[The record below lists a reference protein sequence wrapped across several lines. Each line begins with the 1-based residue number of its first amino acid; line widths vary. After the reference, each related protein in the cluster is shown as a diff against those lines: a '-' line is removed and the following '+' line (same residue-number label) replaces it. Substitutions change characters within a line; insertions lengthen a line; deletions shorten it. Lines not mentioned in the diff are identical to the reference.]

1 MEVYW
6 DPTVEWR
13 EFLASIRA
21 KGRYRSL
28 KTIEGEQGPRV
39 SMAGR
44 EVVLLCSNNYL
55 GLANHPRLRQ
65 AAKAA
70 VDRYGTSSAASRL
83 VSGTMSLHQEL
94 EDTLAKFKG
103 TEGALVFNCGYMAN
117 VGTISSL
124 VGPGDVVFSDELN
137 HASIIDGCRLSRA
150 KVAVYPHNDMNALED
165 LLKKEKGNRRL
176 IVVDG
181 VFSMDGDIAPL
192 PEIAGLAE
200 DYGALLMVDEAH
212 ATGVLGERGA
222 GTVEHFGL
230 TERVPIQMGTLGKAL
245 GGFGAYVAGSGIL
258 REYLINRARSFIF
271 TTALPPADMAVAMEA
286 IKIVQEE
293 PERRRR
299 LHENVAYFVD
309 GLESLGFDVTN
320 NHTAVIPVII
330 GPEDKTMEMSQ
341 KLLEKGVFVAGI
353 RPPTVPPG
361 TSRLRV
367 TLMAT
372 HTREDLDLAL
382 KAFEEAGR
390 ELGCGVRS

>member
-1 MEVYW
+1 M
-6 DPTVEWR
+6 DPTVEWK
-13 EFLASIRA
+13 EFLASVRA

-39 SMAGR
+39 SMGGR
-44 EVVLLCSNNYL
+44 EIVLLCSNNYL
-55 GLANHPRLRQ
+55 GLANHPRLRR
-65 AAKAA
+65 AAKDA

-94 EDTLAKFKG
+94 EDALAEFKDAD
-103 TEGALVFNCGYMAN
+103 GALVFNCGYMAN
-117 VGTISSL
+117 VGIISSL
-124 VGPGDVVFSDELN
+124 SGPEDVVFSDELN

-150 KVAVYPHNDMNALED
+150 KVAVYPHKDMDALED
-165 LLKKEKGNRRL
+165 LLRKEGGNRRL

-181 VFSMDGDIAPL
+181 VFSMDGDIASL
-192 PEIAGLAE
+192 PEIANLAE
-200 DYGALLMVDEAH
+200 DYGAFLMVDEAH

-222 GTVEHFGL
+222 GTVEYFGL

-245 GGFGAYVAGSGIL
+245 GGFGAYVAGSKIL
-258 REYLINRARSFIF
+258 REYLINKARSFIF

-286 IKIVQEE
+286 IRIVQQE

-299 LHENVAYFVD
+299 LHNNVAYFVE
-309 GLESLGFDVTN
+309 GLKSLGFDVTN
-320 NHTAVIPVII
+320 QYTAVVPVII
-330 GPEDKTMEMSQ
+330 GPEDKTMEMSHR
-341 KLLEKGVFVAGI
+341 LLERGVFVAGI

-372 HTREDLDLAL
+372 HTREDLDMAL
-382 KAFEEAGR
+382 EAFEGAGR
-390 ELGCGVRS
+390 ELGLLGE

>member
-1 MEVYW
+1 M
-6 DPTVEWR
+6 DPTVEWK
-13 EFLASIRA
+13 EFLASVRA

-39 SMAGR
+39 SMGGR
-44 EVVLLCSNNYL
+44 EIVLLCSNNYL
-55 GLANHPRLRQ
+55 GLANHPRLRR
-65 AAKAA
+65 AAKDA

-94 EDTLAKFKG
+94 EDALAEFKDAD
-103 TEGALVFNCGYMAN
+103 GALVFNCGYMAN
-117 VGTISSL
+117 VGIISSL
-124 VGPGDVVFSDELN
+124 SGPEDVVFSDELN

-150 KVAVYPHNDMNALED
+150 KVAVYPHKDMDALED
-165 LLKKEKGNRRL
+165 LLRKEGGNRRL

-181 VFSMDGDIAPL
+181 VFSMDGDIASL
-192 PEIAGLAE
+192 PEIANLAE
-200 DYGALLMVDEAH
+200 DYGAFLMVDEAH

-222 GTVEHFGL
+222 GTVEYFGL

-245 GGFGAYVAGSGIL
+245 GGFGAYVAGSKIL
-258 REYLINRARSFIF
+258 REYLINKARSFIF

-286 IKIVQEE
+286 IRIVQQE

-299 LHENVAYFVD
+299 LHDNVAYFVE
-309 GLESLGFDVTN
+309 GLKSLGFDVTN
-320 NHTAVIPVII
+320 QYTAVVPVII
-330 GPEDKTMEMSQ
+330 GPEDKTMEMSHR
-341 KLLEKGVFVAGI
+341 LLERGVFVAGI

-372 HTREDLDLAL
+372 HTREDLDMAL
-382 KAFEEAGR
+382 EAFEGAGR
-390 ELGCGVRS
+390 GLGLLGG